1 MIVQRPLVLLAGL
14 LDVRVDVIDDAVDQG
29 VLEPLVDRR
38 RRARPSS
45 LRLVLLLRRLDRL
58 GELGQPVGGVGPAVE
73 QHVLDALEQ
82 VLGDL
87 LVDLEL
93 AGVDDAH
100 VQPGADGVIQERRVH
115 RLADHVVAAERERD
129 VAHAAARSCTSG
141 SSRFSSRTASMN
153 STA

>member
-1 MIVQRPLVLLAGL
+1 M
-14 LDVRVDVIDDAVDQG
+14 
-29 VLEPLVDRR
+29 
-38 RRARPSS
+38 
-45 LRLVLLLRRLDRL
+45 
-58 GELGQPVGGVGPAVE
+58 QPVGRVGPAVE
-73 QHVLDALEQ
+73 HDVLDVLEQ

-100 VQPGADGVIQERRVH
+100 VEAGLDGVVEEGGVH
-115 RLADHVVAAERERD
+115 RLAHDLVAAEAERD
-129 VAHAAARSCTSG
+129 VADAAGGLRHAG

>member
-1 MIVQRPLVLLAGL
+1 MASVFSFLPT
-14 LDVRVDVIDDAVDQG
+14 
-29 VLEPLVDRR
+29 
-38 RRARPSS
+38 
-45 LRLVLLLRRLDRL
+45 RL
-58 GELGQPVGGVGPAVE
+58 GELDQPLGRVGPAVE

-100 VQPGADGVIQERRVH
+100 VEAGADGVVEEGRVH
-115 RLADHVVAAERERD
+115 RLADRPRCRGSENETLLTPPEVFACGN
-129 VAHAAARSCTSG
+129 SC
-141 SSRFSSRTASMN
+141 FSSRTASMN